1 MVFADYGIPGEKVMV
16 EIIRAKG
23 RYPVGKVVEV
33 INPSPHRVS
42 PPCPYFGRC
51 GGCQW
56 QHIDY
61 KYQLELKRQMV
72 EDRLKHIGNFVS
84 PPVSTTL
91 PSPDIWHYRNHARF
105 TVDRQGS
112 LGFVRRDNWKFMSID
127 FCHIMHPWINESLGK
142 LQGRCPGAHQVA
154 MRYGVKTGKSL
165 IQPNVDSFDA
175 PVESGQP
182 FYYEELLGKEFRI
195 SSPSFFQV
203 NTLQAER
210 LVEAIKERLDFQGD
224 EFLVDAYAG
233 VGTLAILLSPFVSKV
248 LAIEESSSAI
258 KDALVNNAGIENIE
272 IKEGKAEQVLPTL
285 TQQPAAV
292 ILDPPRTGCHRKV
305 LEALIKLDPKKI
317 IYVSCDTTTL
327 SRDLELLCR
336 AQYHLQE
343 VLPVDMFPHTRHI
356 ECVAHL
362 IRRSDMSPSEGGAR
376 EVVLASTSPRRKELF
391 STLGIPF
398 KSVDPLVEEDSP
410 ASGTSPEAWAEHLAL
425 SKARAVEG
433 TISPSIVV
441 AADTLV
447 LLDDHVLGKP
457 KDAAMAREML
467 LRLRGKEHIVITGLA
482 LLDTLTGRYHSRHV
496 VTKVTMRHYSNEEI
510 EEYIASGAPL
520 DKAGAYGVQDELLK
534 PVARLEDCYTNVVG
548 FPLCA
553 LKDMLADMGVEVT
566 ARPDEAL
573 LSNCLDCPLLR

>member
-1 MVFADYGIPGEKVMV
+1 MIFADYGIPGEKVVV

-105 TVDRQGS
+105 TVDRQGN
-112 LGFVRRDNWKFMSID
+112 LGFVRRDNRKFMSID

-165 IQPNVDSFDA
+165 IQPNLDSFDA

-224 EFLVDAYAG
+224 EFLVDA
-233 VGTLAILLSPFVSKV
+233 
-248 LAIEESSSAI
+248 
-258 KDALVNNAGIENIE
+258 
-272 IKEGKAEQVLPTL
+272 
-285 TQQPAAV
+285 
-292 ILDPPRTGCHRKV
+292 
-305 LEALIKLDPKKI
+305 
-317 IYVSCDTTTL
+317 
-327 SRDLELLCR
+327 
-336 AQYHLQE
+336 
-343 VLPVDMFPHTRHI
+343 
-356 ECVAHL
+356 
-362 IRRSDMSPSEGGAR
+362 
-376 EVVLASTSPRRKELF
+376 
-391 STLGIPF
+391 
-398 KSVDPLVEEDSP
+398 
-410 ASGTSPEAWAEHLAL
+410 
-425 SKARAVEG
+425 
-433 TISPSIVV
+433 
-441 AADTLV
+441 
-447 LLDDHVLGKP
+447 
-457 KDAAMAREML
+457 
-467 LRLRGKEHIVITGLA
+467 
-482 LLDTLTGRYHSRHV
+482 
-496 VTKVTMRHYSNEEI
+496 
-510 EEYIASGAPL
+510 
-520 DKAGAYGVQDELLK
+520 
-534 PVARLEDCYTNVVG
+534 
-548 FPLCA
+548 
-553 LKDMLADMGVEVT
+553 
-566 ARPDEAL
+566 
-573 LSNCLDCPLLR
+573 